1 MLFISFLFLRLSL
14 SLLFFVKSK
23 NLLLALILLEF
34 ISLCVFCSY
43 FVRLN
48 FCSSTREVVG
58 IRLFTIMVVEG
69 VLSVTGLLSVIFTSG
84 SDYCANSSLINF

>member
-43 FVRLN
+43 FVSLN
-48 FCSSTREVVG
+48 FCSSTREIVG
-58 IRLFTIMVVEG
+58 ISLFTIMVVEG

-84 SDYCANSSLINF
+84 SDYCANSSFTSF